1 MIIIPCVGGCKT
13 HVRTY
18 FRTCVSIIFY
28 YDLTFS
34 CWTRNGCKVER
45 SRIPGLSCVS
55 ICFPISPVPVTVY
68 DANCG
73 EKIGRSGGSEAS
85 SDALKGPVLFGKTK
99 EASGLRWER
108 EAILQ
113 LQWPVAER

>member
-1 MIIIPCVGGCKT
+1 MDVKHTLEHILELVFL
-13 HVRTY
+13 Y
-18 FRTCVSIIFY
+18 FY
-28 YDLTFS
+28 YELMFT
-34 CWTRNGCKVER
+34 CWTRNGCKVEH

-68 DANCG
+68 DAKCG

-113 LQWPVAER
+113 LQWPVEER